1 MKKGG
6 ATGYF
11 YAFLALFCWGAT
23 YVVGKYVMAAVPPM
37 LVTGIRYAI
46 AIALLW
52 LLLRGRAHRKMDR
65 ADYKWMLLI
74 AFTGYFVSMNA
85 QFLGTKLTNASVSSL
100 INSINPVFIMVFAAL
115 ILKERLTW
123 AKAASVAVSLAGV
136 YCVVG
141 GTGGAFRPLGIV
153 CAVTA
158 MLTWAIMSVL
168 MRRMTQKYDPLRI
181 TLYGLA
187 LGLGMASP
195 FVVHAAATAPP
206 VAWSPGIVSGL
217 LFLGLVGTVLG
228 HICWNRALS
237 MLEAGSCCL
246 FYPVMPLTSVL
257 GGVLFLHE
265 PVGPGLVLGAALI
278 ASGVVF
284 GTLSDK
290 KRQMRGI

>member
-1 MKKGG
+1 MEKHGL
-6 ATGYF
+6 TGYV

-23 YVVGKYVMAAVPPM
+23 YVAGKYVMTSVPPM

-46 AIALLW
+46 AIVVLW
-52 LLLRGRAHRKMDR
+52 ALLRGRRDRKIDKADR
-65 ADYKWMLLI
+65 KWMLLI

-85 QFLGTKLTNASVSSL
+85 QFIGTKLTNASVSSL

-115 ILKERLTW
+115 ILKEKLTW

-141 GTGGAFRPLGIV
+141 GTGGAFQPLGIAF
-153 CAVTA
+153 AVLA
-158 MLTWAIMSVL
+158 MLTWALMSVL
-168 MRRMTQKYDPLRI
+168 MRRMAQKYNPLRI

-187 LGLGMASP
+187 LGLLMASP
-195 FVVHAAATAPP
+195 FVAASAAAAPP
-206 VAWSPGIVSGL
+206 IPWSAGLILGL

-237 MLEAGSCCL
+237 LLEAGSCCL

-257 GGVLFLHE
+257 GGVLLLHE
-265 PVGPGLVLGAALI
+265 PVGPGLIAGAALI
-278 ASGVVF
+278 ASGVVL

-290 KRQMRGI
+290 KRLSREV

>member
-1 MKKGG
+1 MKRGG
-6 ATGYF
+6 AAGYF
-11 YAFLALFCWGAT
+11 CAFTALFCWGAT
-23 YVVGKYVMAAVPPM
+23 YVAGKYVMAAVPPM
-37 LVTGIRYAI
+37 LVTGIRYAV
-46 AIALLW
+46 AIAVLG
-52 LLLRGRAHRKMDR
+52 LLLRGKPHRPIERTDR
-65 ADYKWMLLI
+65 KWLLLI

-100 INSINPVFIMVFAAL
+100 INSINPVFIMVFAAF
-115 ILKERLTW
+115 ILKERLTL

-153 CAVTA
+153 FALTA
-158 MLTWAIMSVL
+158 MLTWALMSVL
-168 MRRMTQKYDPLRI
+168 MRRMTQKYDPLRL
-181 TLYGLA
+181 TLYGLV
-187 LGLGMASP
+187 LGLLMASP
-195 FVVHAAATAPP
+195 FVAGVAVTAPP
-206 VAWSPGIVSGL
+206 IRWSTGIVLGL

-265 PVGPGLVLGAALI
+265 PVGPGLILGAALI
-278 ASGVVF
+278 ASGVIF
-284 GTLSDK
+284 GTLNDR
-290 KRQMRGI
+290 KRVG

>member
-6 ATGYF
+6 AAGYF
-11 YAFLALFCWGAT
+11 YAFTALFCWGAT
-23 YVVGKYVMAAVPPM
+23 YVAGKYVMAAVPPM
-37 LVTGIRYAI
+37 LVTGIRYAV
-46 AIALLW
+46 AITVLG
-52 LLLRGRAHRKMDR
+52 LLLRGREHRKIER
-65 ADYKWMLLI
+65 ADRKWLLFI

-115 ILKERLTW
+115 ILKERLSA

-141 GTGGAFRPLGIV
+141 GTGGAFRPHGIV
-153 CAVTA
+153 FALTA
-158 MLTWAIMSVL
+158 MLTWALMSVL
-168 MRRMTQKYDPLRI
+168 MRRMTQKYDPLRL
-181 TLYGLA
+181 TLYCLV
-187 LGLGMASP
+187 LGLLMASP
-195 FVVHAAATAPP
+195 FVVHAAVTAPP
-206 VAWSPGIVSGL
+206 IRCSVGIVFGL

-284 GTLSDK
+284 GTLCDR
-290 KRQMRGI
+290 KRTQATN